1 LFKLEIN
8 IIFWTLVSFGL
19 VCWVISVKIYPVLA
33 KMMQER
39 ADKVAGELAGAE
51 KQNREAEALRRD
63 LEERQRTLDLTERRI
78 LSAAREKAKAQADA
92 QLEALQE
99 EFRALRKTK
108 EEDLRRTEDDFYRN
122 FEERVGQM
130 LCAACEKILRVD
142 LTPEMQQRILRERLE
157 ELKKLK
163 EF

>member
-8 IIFWTLVSFGL
+8 IIFWTLISFGL
-19 VCWVISVKIYPVLA
+19 VCWVISAKIYPVLA
-33 KMMQER
+33 KIMQER
-39 ADKVAGELAGAE
+39 ADKIAGELAGAAR
-51 KQNREAEALRRD
+51 QNREADALRQD
-63 LEERQRTLDLTERRI
+63 LEERQRALELAERRI
-78 LSAAREKAKAQADA
+78 LSEAREKAKTQADA
-92 QLEALQE
+92 QLKTLQA

-108 EEDLRRTEDDFYRN
+108 EEDLRRVEDDFYRN

-130 LCAACEKILRVD
+130 LYAACEKILRVG
-142 LTPEMQQRILRERLE
+142 LTPEMQQRILQERLE